1 MPKLFSNNNKKFLAQ
16 IDKPEKELN
25 KFICENWENLFIG
38 LTLITSE
45 FPLKGNVRSLGNNG
59 RIDILA
65 YNPETK
71 KFVIFELKK
80 DYDKNIS
87 DQAADYRD
95 YVQDN
100 FSEVYLHSTQK
111 YEVELPKFTLI
122 NQSNVEIILIAK
134 RFSLTQIERVKK
146 LKENTITLI
155 KYFWFED
162 DLILTDYINN
172 NPDDVKINNINH
184 NSPVF
189 EVNKYINTKKVEQI
203 NRIIN
208 QDFDA
213 LGTYANTK
221 ILEEMVEIVNL

>member
-25 KFICENWENLFIG
+25 KFICENWENLFPS

-45 FPLKGNVRSLGNNG
+45 FSLKGSVRSMGNNG

-95 YVQDN
+95 YVQDD

-111 YEVELPKFTLI
+111 Y
-122 NQSNVEIILIAK
+122 
-134 RFSLTQIERVKK
+134 
-146 LKENTITLI
+146 
-155 KYFWFED
+155 
-162 DLILTDYINN
+162 
-172 NPDDVKINNINH
+172 
-184 NSPVF
+184 
-189 EVNKYINTKKVEQI
+189 
-203 NRIIN
+203 
-208 QDFDA
+208 
-213 LGTYANTK
+213 
-221 ILEEMVEIVNL
+221 